1 MLALGV
7 QPYFCLCKTGL
18 TELRTNLIIWSF
30 YAEREL
36 VE

>member
-7 QPYFCLCKTGL
+7 WPCPPLCKTGL
-18 TELRTNLIIWSF
+18 TELRTNLTIGSF